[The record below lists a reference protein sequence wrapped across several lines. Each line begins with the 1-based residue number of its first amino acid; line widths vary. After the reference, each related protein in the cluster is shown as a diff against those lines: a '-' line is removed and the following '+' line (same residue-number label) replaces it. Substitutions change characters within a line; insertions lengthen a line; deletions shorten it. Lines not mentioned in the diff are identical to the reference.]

1 MPPATMPE
9 RADRDRG
16 SIAVSPATAG
26 EWVREAARAGGAR
39 LVDAVAA
46 DALVWGGGPAGEL
59 AAVLAERTAIRWVQ
73 LPSAGIERYA
83 SLVGDGRE
91 WTCAKGIYAQPVA
104 EHALAL
110 TLAGLHRLPELT
122 RRRSWGT
129 IRYRD
134 LYEGEVTLV
143 GGGGIA
149 EWFLRLVA
157 PFRTRVTVVRRHPRA
172 MLGAAEVVGSEGL
185 QDALRTAD
193 VVVLAAALTRETEGL
208 IGAPEFD
215 VMRPE
220 AWLVNVGRGRLVR
233 TDDLV
238 GALRAGAI
246 GGAALDVTDPEPLPD
261 GHPLWEL
268 DNCLI
273 TPHCANPPEIEHARY
288 AELVTENVR
297 RWIAGEPLRGR
308 VDPALGY

>member
-1 MPPATMPE
+1 M
-9 RADRDRG
+9 RD
-16 SIAVSPATAG
+16 A
-26 EWVREAARAGGAR
+26 VREGGGRLTEPAGAS
-39 LVDAVAA
+39 
-46 DALVWGGGPAGEL
+46 ALVWGGGAAEEL
-59 AAVLAERTAIRWVQ
+59 AAVLSDNAELRWVQ
-73 LPSAGIERYA
+73 LPSAGIERYV
-83 SLVGDGRE
+83 SLIDDSRE

-110 TLAGLHRLPELT
+110 ALAGLHRLPELG
-122 RRRSWGT
+122 RRRSWGK

-134 LYEGEVTLV
+134 LYESNVTLF

-157 PFRTRVTVVRRHPRA
+157 PFRARVTVVRRHPRE
-172 MLGAAEVVGSEGL
+172 MEGAARVVAPDGL
-185 QDALRTAD
+185 LDALHSAD
-193 VVVLAAALTRETEGL
+193 VVVLVAALTRETEGI
-208 IGAPEFD
+208 IGAAALDE
-215 VMRPE
+215 MHE
-220 AWLVNVGRGRLVR
+220 GAWLVNVARGKLVR

-238 GALRAGAI
+238 SVLRCRAI
-246 GGAALDVTDPEPLPD
+246 GGAALDVTDPEPLPE
-261 GHPLWEL
+261 GHPLWTL

-288 AELVTENVR
+288 AELVTDNVR